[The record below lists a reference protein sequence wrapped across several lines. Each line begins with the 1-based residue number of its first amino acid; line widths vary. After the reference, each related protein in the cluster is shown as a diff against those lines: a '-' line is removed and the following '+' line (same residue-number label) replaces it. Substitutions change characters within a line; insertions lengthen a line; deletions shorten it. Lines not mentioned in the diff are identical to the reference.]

1 MDYRD
6 WLQKREATVFDRA
19 QDFAAKETARREA
32 EAKAGKAQNRA
43 NAPTRALP
51 HPLRFDKHQVTKSA
65 RPIGTRDPVKRAF
78 GRSQEAF
85 PLTGARPPAPVAGLK
100 GDRPNTSLD
109 RWLTPVE
116 VAFVPFKGK
125 PGPFTR
131 HLVKGPRRGYQGLKA
146 TYSAA
151 PVPSATVQVV
161 NALGPLDSYTPA
173 PKPVPPAKSAS
184 LTFKPFEGAL

>member
-6 WLQKREATVFDRA
+6 WLQKHEASVFERA
-19 QDFAAKETARREA
+19 SEWARKDASKREA
-32 EAKAGKAQNRA
+32 EAKAGKAQSRA
-43 NAPTRALP
+43 NAAPRALP
-51 HPLRFDKHQVTKSA
+51 HPLRFDNVSA
-65 RPIGTRDPVKRAF
+65 RPIGTRDAVKRAF

-125 PGPFTR
+125 PGPFTG

-173 PKPVPPAKSAS
+173 PKPMPPAKSAS
-184 LTFKPFEGAL
+184 LTYRPFEGAL